1 MPNNQKCYQL
11 SLAIS
16 SSKVSRMCIGSCRC
30 LSSWSCLWHSI
41 FPTSSCFVILFK
53 KPMTVCHRL
62 YDQYS
67 PLLIFVA
74 LLTHKVRASV
84 GDVLVRFSAGLS
96 WPPKRML
103 WTSCLMWHVLSVD
116 TVTESQEL
124 MSWRHLL
131 EKVCELS
138 QLGILNSTDLTYTSH
153 WLAGISYIF
162 RTGWQGAK
170 NVLATLN
177 FGKPLGI

>member
-1 MPNNQKCYQL
+1 
-11 SLAIS
+11 
-16 SSKVSRMCIGSCRC
+16 MCIGSCRC
-30 LSSWSCLWHSI
+30 LSSWSCLWHYI
-41 FPTSSCFVILFK
+41 FPTSSCFGILFK

-84 GDVLVRFSAGLS
+84 GDVLVRFSSGLS
-96 WPPKRML
+96 WPLNRML
-103 WTSCLMWHVLSVD
+103 WTSCLMWHVYQLI
-116 TVTESQEL
+116 
-124 MSWRHLL
+124 
-131 EKVCELS
+131 LS
-138 QLGILNSTDLTYTSH
+138 QSLRSSWVGNSFGKSLWAFTTWKFEQH
-153 WLAGISYIF
+153 WPHLYFSLASWYKLYFF